1 MNKSILNELYKSI
14 KYNDIHGLI
23 RILQKIIEY
32 KDNKN
37 KYLNEILY
45 PEIYKYTKIP
55 SLIPL
60 PSCSFQL
67 YFTETFTVNSNLY
80 FMFSPFFLYNSNF
93 MVNTDNVDGQLFY
106 GPNGDNAIRRYIINN
121 PHEKDWRKY
130 YSPEYLTSFFYQDNG
145 DTGTSDNPWWYT
157 VNINQGVGDL
167 YKKYRLVSACMI
179 VKYIGKQADAQG
191 TIHGG
196 IIYDDNPY
204 VGIRCDY
211 VTYDRD
217 DPDTIRILGDNTAN
231 KGMFKY
237 GGKPNA
243 LYNAFYHKENL
254 MNEPMKL
261 IYFPMDNSYEQFV
274 DVCDLNDFNFFL
286 SPIEYDGY
294 TFDSCNY
301 EIKNNINRTFFKFLV
316 YITNAQYYEDAVK
329 VEIFCNYE
337 GIPNTNYINYIP
349 TDINTFNVNKKEKKE
364 IIDTVKQKP
373 IVKYDDKTAAP
384 IISSWQ
390 DSLKSLYNDKEKVFT
405 NKNE

>member
-1 MNKSILNELYKSI
+1 MNKNILNELYKSI

-23 RILQKIIEY
+23 KVLQKIIEY

-45 PEIYKYTKIP
+45 PEIYKYTKMP
-55 SLIPL
+55 SLISL

-67 YFTETFTVNSNLY
+67 YFTETFTVNDNLY
-80 FMFSPFFLYNSNF
+80 FMFSPFFLYNSKF
-93 MVNTDNVDGQLFY
+93 MINTDGSDNQLFY
-106 GPNGDNAIRRYIINN
+106 GPNGDSTTKKHIIDN

-145 DTGTSDNPWWYT
+145 DTGVTDNPWWYT

-211 VTYDRD
+211 VTYDRN

-274 DVCDLNDFNFFL
+274 NVCGLDDFKFSL

-294 TFDSCNY
+294 TFDSCNL
-301 EIKNNINRTFFKFLV
+301 ELKNNNNRTFFKFLV
-316 YITNAQYYEDAVK
+316 YITNAQYYEDAIK

-337 GIPNTNYINYIP
+337 GIPNYEYLNYIP
-349 TDINTFNVNKKEKKE
+349 TNTNTYNINNKDKKE
-364 IIDTVKQKP
+364 IIKKLQKKP
-373 IVKYDDKTAAP
+373 IVSIDDKDAAP
-384 IISSWQ
+384 INSYNWEK
-390 DSLKSLYNDKEKVFT
+390 DLKKIYT
-405 NKNE
+405 NN